1 MLDDPARTDKV
12 GASVKLLNKLARIL
26 RQRRID
32 EGALT
37 LASPEVRQQ
46 NVQRF
51 SVRTARTECNVYYST
66 VQYSEVQYNTIDAVR
81 ECSAVCM
88 CDVSCLY
95 FIISFIDLRNI
106 YL

>member
-37 LASPEVRQQ
+37 LASPEV
-46 NVQRF
+46 
-51 SVRTARTECNVYYST
+51 ST
-66 VQYSEVQYNTIDAVR
+66 VCERTKKHINIF
-81 ECSAVCM
+81 
-88 CDVSCLY
+88 Y
-95 FIISFIDLRNI
+95 FLLITFHRRFLHSVILFVNSTQLAFNLFTHFVIFYY
-106 YL
+106 YLGAI